1 MSEDDCPGTNEAMQG
16 LWKENSDLVGF
27 ISLTLI
33 LFCTTKQQLSISYII
48 TNSNGNNICHLIAG
62 CQRSVRRS
70 YILVRYLDSLS

>member
-33 LFCTTKQQLSISYII
+33 LFCTTNHMHLGSSSASATLSQTLMEI
-48 TNSNGNNICHLIAG
+48 TYAT
-62 CQRSVRRS
+62 
-70 YILVRYLDSLS
+70 